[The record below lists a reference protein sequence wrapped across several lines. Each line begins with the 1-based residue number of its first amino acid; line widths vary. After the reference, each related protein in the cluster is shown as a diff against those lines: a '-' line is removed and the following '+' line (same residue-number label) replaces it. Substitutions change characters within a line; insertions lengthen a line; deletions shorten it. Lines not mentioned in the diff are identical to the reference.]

1 MSSQPTLSIVVAV
14 YNGEKF
20 LAHFF
25 DSLLAQNLTN
35 WELVVVNDGSKD
47 NSEDVI
53 RQYQD
58 KFSHFKLLTQENQG
72 VSVARNTGMVEATG
86 QYITFPDID
95 DEISPKMY
103 GRLLEIAQAGDLD
116 VATCNGTYI
125 YTNGDA
131 PKAISPPNKLPSTGV
146 ISGPEWLE
154 MGLRSRKFLHV
165 TWLNLYR
172 LDFIRQN
179 NFSFEPKLHHQDI
192 PWTTQLLLAAKR
204 VQFINEQ
211 YYDYLIHNQ
220 SVSHSLQGDERSVRK
235 INTYLK
241 IIDML
246 LDIYK
251 RYPEQVKLAPAS
263 LWQVGKEGLGV
274 IQALLAIKS
283 PEIQRDMT
291 RKFFDEGYWDVVW
304 SHATTIKLKWRL
316 IRRYTKLKAIIK

>member
-1 MSSQPTLSIVVAV
+1 MA
-14 YNGEKF
+14 E
-20 LAHFF
+20 
-25 DSLLAQNLTN
+25 
-35 WELVVVNDGSKD
+35 
-47 NSEDVI
+47 
-53 RQYQD
+53 
-58 KFSHFKLLTQENQG
+58 
-72 VSVARNTGMVEATG
+72 ARGK
-86 QYITFPDID
+86 YITFPDID

-103 GRLLEIAQAGDLD
+103 GRLLEIALAGDLD

-131 PKAISPPNKLPSTGV
+131 PKAIFPPNKVPSTGV

-154 MGLRSRKFLHV
+154 IGLSSRKFLHV

-172 LDFIRQN
+172 LDLIRQH

-192 PWTTQLLLAAKR
+192 PWTTELLLVAKR

-220 SVSHSLQGDERSVRK
+220 SVSHSLQGDERSIRK

-251 RYPEQVKLAPAS
+251 RYRNRLNRRQRVYGRSVK
-263 LWQVGKEGLGV
+263 KGLGLLKPYLPLNHRKHSEMSPACFLRKV
-274 IQALLAIKS
+274 IG
-283 PEIQRDMT
+283 M
-291 RKFFDEGYWDVVW
+291 
-304 SHATTIKLKWRL
+304 
-316 IRRYTKLKAIIK
+316 